1 MSYIDI
7 IHGTWHFFS
16 FQLLGVHLRDSFLG
30 KPIKGCVFHW
40 NQAVWHQVQQVGLS
54 SSVKEST
61 STSDNW
67 WLFHFYP
74 WRLTTWR
81 GKPTPS
87 SCRVWLTTLT
97 VIGST
102 MQSLT
107 CRRGVSSSRPS
118 GQTMMLKV
126 IIFSNHVKYEI
137 LGTWKYKCVC
147 TMQCQE
153 QTSLEIKNYPCN
165 IKPVI

>member
-1 MSYIDI
+1 MHLKRLFSGQANQGVCVPLEPGGVAS
-7 IHGTWHFFS
+7 GTT
-16 FQLLGVHLRDSFLG
+16 GR
-30 KPIKGCVFHW
+30 P
-40 NQAVWHQVQQVGLS
+40 VQQREGLY
-54 SSVKEST
+54 EYIRQ
-61 STSDNW
+61 
-67 WLFHFYP
+67 L
-74 WRLTTWR
+74 
-81 GKPTPS
+81 
-87 SCRVWLTTLT
+87 
-97 VIGST
+97 
-102 MQSLT
+102 